1 MRSGSRYCKIFLLLF
16 LPALLSCEKDSAPSV
31 VTDIDGNIYQTV
43 EIGDQ
48 VWMAGNLKTTRFSD
62 GTEIR
67 LISKN
72 QDWLKSHEPAFSWYN
87 NDSSLFR
94 DPYGA
99 LYNGY
104 TATDERICPVGW
116 HVPSAAEIK
125 QLISALGDSLTAGGR
140 LKTEGLA
147 QWHYPNTGAD
157 NSSGFTALPAGLRYF
172 EGTFSSLSYFTAF
185 WTTTE
190 ADSSACYFLGLS
202 YLDALASLTQRQK
215 KNGFSIRCVR
225 D

>member
-1 MRSGSRYCKIFLLLF
+1 M
-16 LPALLSCEKDSAPSV
+16 SCEKDSSPSV
-31 VTDIDGNIYQTV
+31 VTDIDGNIYLTV
-43 EIGDQ
+43 ELGDKL
-48 VWMAGNLKTTRFSD
+48 WMAENLKTTRFSD

-72 QDWLKSHEPAFSWYN
+72 QDWLKSREPAFSWYN

-104 TATDERICPVGW
+104 AATDDRICPLGW

-125 QLISALGDSLTAGGR
+125 QLISALGDSLTAGGK

-172 EGTFSSLSYFTAF
+172 EGTYSSLSYFTAF
-185 WTTTE
+185 WTSTE
-190 ADSSACYFLGLS
+190 ADTSSCYFLGLS
-202 YLDALASLTQRQK
+202 YLDALASVTQRQK